1 MATSQTHPT
10 PSGSSSLQETVLKS
24 VTGPFG
30 ALTLACCM
38 LWVIMQNYQSLVD
51 QLITDHAADRAL
63 YRETMATLSSE
74 MGKVSEDL
82 QDISSEIKEI
92 RRATESK

>member
-1 MATSQTHPT
+1 MATVNTNPA
-10 PSGSSSLQETVLKS
+10 PSGSSSIQETVLKS

-63 YRETMATLSSE
+63 YRETMATLSNE
-74 MGKVSEDL
+74 MSKVSDDL
-82 QDISSEIKEI
+82 QDISTEIKEI
-92 RRATESK
+92 RRSTSK